1 MIDLPGDGS
10 SGRAF
15 DSAAKVMSSSLS
27 LLFPQAKSTWKIRHG
42 LVVVAAAS
50 LGLILTAT
58 DCDEELFK

>member
-1 MIDLPGDGS
+1 MEKCSVHGRRHEAMIDLPGGGS

-15 DSAAKVMSSSLS
+15 DSAPKVMSSSLS

-50 LGLILTAT
+50 
-58 DCDEELFK
+58 

>member
-1 MIDLPGDGS
+1 MIDLPDEGS

-15 DSAAKVMSSSLS
+15 DSAANVMSSSLS

-50 LGLILTAT
+50 
-58 DCDEELFK
+58 